1 MAGVA
6 SGSKERIETVA
17 SDILARRGYN
27 GMGLKAVSDA
37 AKLPYGSIY
46 HHFPGGKE
54 QIASSA
60 ISTVSDILK
69 GLLDALFA
77 GTPPDKAVRA
87 LFDYMAGRLA
97 ESDWTNGCPIGTPA
111 QDGADDSA
119 AVREAC
125 AKAFSYMIDPIAEAL
140 VRAGLKKKAAHDL
153 ATTVIASYEG
163 ATILAKVQCN
173 DSALRSTGDA
183 MVRLVRSAVG

>member
-1 MAGVA
+1 MAAVA
-6 SGSKERIETVA
+6 AGSKERIETVA

-54 QIASSA
+54 QIASAA
-60 ISTVSDILK
+60 IATVGDALK

-77 GTPPDKAVRA
+77 STPPDKAVRA
-87 LFDYMAGRLA
+87 LFDFMAGRLA

-111 QDGADDSA
+111 QDAADDSP

-125 AKAFSYMIDPIAEAL
+125 AASFAIMIDSVSEAL
-140 VRAGLKKKAAHDL
+140 ERAGMKRKAAREL

-163 ATILAKVQCN
+163 ATILAKVQCS
-173 DSALRSTGDA
+173 DSAMRTTGEA
-183 MVRLVRSAVG
+183 MVRLVRSAIS